1 MDCRPR
7 RRSWAC
13 GPAVVLLALAVLSGC
28 AQPETLPG
36 GSEGRSGHPVD
47 EVAAHRGRPCP
58 KKLPPASTESY
69 GFGVSDPADSAPAL
83 PVPEAAWVCRYD
95 PRDSGPGPDGDG
107 TTVGWVRHGAP
118 RPVPSSRLPALED
131 QLRELVPAVA
141 DSVCTMDLGSRWMLV
156 YSAGTDLTGVV
167 VDDFGCQEVR
177 LTDEPFRTVPGEA
190 TQPGTVPG
198 VLTAPRALLTQLK
211 AGR

>member
-1 MDCRPR
+1 MTAPASRTVTTNSIVPRPSLPCTVRPAREPERLGGRHKSEAVSPFADSRRLRAGKDAMDCRPR
-7 RRSWAC
+7 RRSWAS

-69 GFGVSDPADSAPAL
+69 GFGVSDPAHSAPAL
-83 PVPEAAWVCRYD
+83 PFPEAAWVCRYD

-141 DSVCTMDLGSRWMLV
+141 D
-156 YSAGTDLTGVV
+156 
-167 VDDFGCQEVR
+167 
-177 LTDEPFRTVPGEA
+177 
-190 TQPGTVPG
+190 
-198 VLTAPRALLTQLK
+198 
-211 AGR
+211 